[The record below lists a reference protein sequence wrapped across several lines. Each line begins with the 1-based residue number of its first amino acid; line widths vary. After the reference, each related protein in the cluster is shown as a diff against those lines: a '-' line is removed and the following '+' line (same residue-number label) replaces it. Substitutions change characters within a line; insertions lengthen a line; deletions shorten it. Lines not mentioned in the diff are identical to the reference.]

1 MKCAVAYLVFY
12 CLLAATEINSKV
24 LRAFHVQAFR
34 LLAESESRAF
44 YGSNVHQGFWNLT
57 ILTWI
62 RMCSRPDSLQNL
74 CGSSR
79 RPKQSQNIIGILRAH
94 DGCAT
99 SSATSDL
106 PAYNDLGDWK
116 NSFRDHGQQNQPIYR
131 NHFKAT
137 LTDGT
142 ADGQFFMPAVD
153 EVIGCTCSELAQR
166 YKQVHPHQTLS
177 LSAEV
182 NRTPVI
188 HYHIHL
194 GDVPK
199 VPVLYKMTTEG
210 NDDPSA
216 GNSSGKPTCTFVI
229 GALSYGPRK
238 RIRNPALIENDIHA
252 SKSTLSKR
260 QHVYTS
266 THVDCT
272 GTLSYRPRKR
282 TRNLAFIRNENGA
295 NGSTSSKRP
304 HVCIDDGS
312 QNPSPVMYTPTVAGS
327 SSGTPGHT
335 SPTHVDYTDHAFCLL
350 IRRLRQ
356 KEVKIRALENYEK
369 EKRRDRG
376 ERCSQSPLCDVT
388 GVWRYV
394 ITNDGYIHIHESKG
408 AHLPQAVACDGFW
421 SRSLLQWFSHQFI
434 SLHPHTHDI
443 RGTP

>member
-1 MKCAVAYLVFY
+1 MTFRVFPNRLGWDNGARRENATYGVVLVPSSRVFAKSPPQNVPGVTLEGISLTIPGNEKRY
-12 CLLAATEINSKV
+12 ETDQVLNVFLDFDAKDAKGRGFSAELNFKHNAIFVNALPAPLWTTTYTKV
-24 LRAFHVQAFR
+24 L
-34 LLAESESRAF
+34 
-44 YGSNVHQGFWNLT
+44 
-57 ILTWI
+57 
-62 RMCSRPDSLQNL
+62 SRPDSLQNL

-99 SSATSDL
+99 PSATSDL

-327 SSGTPGHT
+327 SSGTPGNT

-376 ERCSQSPLCDVT
+376 ER
-388 GVWRYV
+388 
-394 ITNDGYIHIHESKG
+394 
-408 AHLPQAVACDGFW
+408 
-421 SRSLLQWFSHQFI
+421 
-434 SLHPHTHDI
+434 
-443 RGTP
+443 